1 MALCRTLLFKRRG
14 QRVAAKGL
22 DYGQHSGMTPAL
34 HLEILDLRHFSA
46 GNLKPVLEAESR
58 VWNER
63 LRWDFQASANL
74 LLQYLDSRLL
84 PGYVAIENGRICG
97 YVFCV
102 YENEKALVGD
112 VFAML
117 SATNPQSTE
126 DVERYLLEHMIELLQ
141 HSPGVE
147 RIESQ
152 LLLRPHGTHAETLR
166 NAGFQIYERLF
177 MELELSSARLL
188 EGPPDSGPDGV
199 LDELEL
205 RPWRDSDFAAAGH
218 LIAHAYEGH
227 LDGIIND
234 QYRSVS
240 GSLRFLHN
248 IVRFPGCG
256 IFDASA
262 SRVLA
267 YRDREEIAALLLCSR
282 VREDVGHVTQICV
295 SQQYRRRGLGAWLLA
310 DCSRALRRS
319 GFQALTLTVTRQ
331 NSEAVAL
338 YHRSGFVTRQTFDA
352 MVWDRRPRART

>member
-1 MALCRTLLFKRRG
+1 
-14 QRVAAKGL
+14 
-22 DYGQHSGMTPAL
+22 MTPAL
-34 HLEILDLRHFSA
+34 NLEILDLRHFSA

-58 VWNER
+58 AWNER
-63 LRWDFQASANL
+63 LRWDFHASANL
-74 LLQYLDSRLL
+74 LLQYLDSHLL

-102 YENEKALVGD
+102 YESEKALVGD
-112 VFAML
+112 VFAMP
-117 SATNPQSTE
+117 SATNSQLPA
-126 DVERYLLEHMIELLQ
+126 DVERCLLEHMIELLQ
-141 HSPGVE
+141 HSPGVD

-177 MELELSSARLL
+177 MELELDSASLL
-188 EGPPDSGPDGV
+188 GGSDGRGM
-199 LDELEL
+199 DELEL
-205 RPWRDSDFAAAGH
+205 RTWRDSDFSAAGH

-234 QYRSVS
+234 QYRSVA

-256 IFDASA
+256 QFDPSA

-267 YRDREEIAALLLCSR
+267 YRNREEIAALLLCSR

-295 SQQYRRRGLGAWLLA
+295 SPEYRRRGLGAWLLA

-319 GFQALTLTVTRQ
+319 GFKALTLTVTRQ
-331 NSEAVAL
+331 NADAVAL
-338 YHRSGFVTRQTFDA
+338 YRRSGFITRQTFDA
-352 MVWDRRPRART
+352 LVWDRRTRART

>member
-1 MALCRTLLFKRRG
+1 
-14 QRVAAKGL
+14 
-22 DYGQHSGMTPAL
+22 MTPAL
-34 HLEILDLRHFSA
+34 HLEILDLRHFSG

-58 VWNER
+58 VWNDR
-63 LRWDFQASANL
+63 LRWDFHASANL

-112 VFAML
+112 VFAMP
-117 SATNPQSTE
+117 SNSKSPA
-126 DVERYLLEHMIELLQ
+126 DVERCLLEHMIELLQ

-152 LLLRPHGTHAETLR
+152 LLLRPHGTHMETLR
-166 NAGFQIYERLF
+166 NTGFRVYERLF
-177 MELELSSARLL
+177 MELELDSARLADR
-188 EGPPDSGPDGV
+188 PADGT
-199 LDELEL
+199 LHDLEL
-205 RPWRDSDFAAAGH
+205 RPWRDGDFAAAGH
-218 LIAHAYEGH
+218 LIARSYEGH

-256 IFDASA
+256 LFDASA

-267 YRDREEIAALLLCSR
+267 YRGRDEIAALLLCSR
-282 VREDVGHVTQICV
+282 VREEVGHVTQLCV

-310 DCSRALRRS
+310 DCARGLRPT
-319 GFQALTLTVTRQ
+319 GFKALTLTVTRQ
-331 NSEAVAL
+331 NTEAVAL
-338 YHRSGFVTRQTFDA
+338 YLRCGFVVRQTFDA
-352 MVWDRRPRART
+352 LVWDRRARARA

>member
-1 MALCRTLLFKRRG
+1 MGFHGMGLCRTLLF
-14 QRVAAKGL
+14 
-22 DYGQHSGMTPAL
+22 GMTPAL

-46 GNLKPVLEAESR
+46 SNLKPVLEAESL
-58 VWNER
+58 VWNQR
-63 LRWDFQASANL
+63 LRWDFHASANL

-102 YENEKALVGD
+102 YESEKALVGD
-112 VFAML
+112 VFAVP
-117 SATNPQSTE
+117 SAGNPELTA
-126 DVERYLLEHMIELLQ
+126 DVERRLLEHMIELLQ

-152 LLLRPHGTHAETLR
+152 LLLRPHGTHADTLR
-166 NAGFQIYERLF
+166 NAGFEIYERLF
-177 MELELSSARLL
+177 MELELGSANLD
-188 EGPPDSGPDGV
+188 EGPPAGRMS
-199 LDELEL
+199 ELEL
-205 RPWRDSDFAAAGH
+205 RSWKDSDFSAAGH

-256 IFDASA
+256 LFDPSS

-267 YRDREEIAALLLCSR
+267 YRGRDEIAALLLCSR

-295 SQQYRRRGLGAWLLA
+295 SRQYRRRGLGAWLLA
-310 DCSRALRRS
+310 DCSRALRRH

-331 NSEAVAL
+331 NSDAVAL

-352 MVWDRRPRART
+352 MVWERRGRTRT

>member
-1 MALCRTLLFKRRG
+1 
-14 QRVAAKGL
+14 
-22 DYGQHSGMTPAL
+22 MTPAL
-34 HLEILDLRHFSA
+34 NLEILDLRHFSA
-46 GNLKPVLEAESR
+46 SYLKPVLEEESR
-58 VWNER
+58 LWDQR
-63 LRWDFQASANL
+63 LRWDFHASANL

-102 YENEKALVGD
+102 YESEKALVGD
-112 VFAML
+112 VFAVP
-117 SATNPQSTE
+117 SATNSQSPA
-126 DVERYLLEHMIELLQ
+126 DIERRLLEHMIELLQ
-141 HSPGVE
+141 HSPGVD

-152 LLLRPHGTHAETLR
+152 LLLRPHGTHTETLR

-177 MELELSSARLL
+177 MELELSSASLTG
-188 EGPPDSGPDGV
+188 GPEAGV
-199 LDELEL
+199 MDELEL
-205 RPWRDSDFAAAGH
+205 RTWRDSDFSAAGH
-218 LIAHAYEGH
+218 LIAQAYEGH

-234 QYRSVS
+234 QYRSVA

-256 IFDASA
+256 LFDPSA

-267 YRDREEIAALLLCSR
+267 YRGREEIAALLLCSR

-295 SQQYRRRGLGAWLLA
+295 SRKYRRRGLGAWLLA
-310 DCSRALRRS
+310 DCSRALRLS
-319 GFQALTLTVTRQ
+319 GFQALTLTVTRE

-352 MVWDRRPRART
+352 MVWERRGRARA

>member
-1 MALCRTLLFKRRG
+1 
-14 QRVAAKGL
+14 
-22 DYGQHSGMTPAL
+22 MTPAL

-63 LRWDFQASANL
+63 LRWDFHASANL

-112 VFAML
+112 VFAMP
-117 SATNPQSTE
+117 SESNPASTA
-126 DVERYLLEHMIELLQ
+126 DVERCLLEHMIELLQ
-141 HSPGVE
+141 HSPGVD

-177 MELELSSARLL
+177 MELELGSASLM
-188 EGPPDSGPDGV
+188 EGPPDGSPYGPM
-199 LDELEL
+199 DELEL
-205 RPWRDSDFAAAGH
+205 RAWRDSDFAAAGH

-256 IFDASA
+256 LFDASA

-267 YRDREEIAALLLCSR
+267 YRNREEIAALLLCSR
-282 VREDVGHVTQICV
+282 VRDDVGHVTQICV
-295 SQQYRRRGLGAWLLA
+295 SRQYRRRGLGAWLLA

-331 NSEAVAL
+331 NTDAVAL
-338 YHRSGFVTRQTFDA
+338 YLRSGFITRQTFDA
-352 MVWDRRPRART
+352 MVWDRRTRGRP